1 QGCLRVIHRPRTDAY
16 AFRPGVAHDR
26 WVVQEVLI
34 RRKQRAALQVRR
46 DVVDVS
52 LQGRLAWRTGR
63 AHEETDIALAIER
76 IDRLQV
82 AERERLPHRALGEPR
97 RLDEIHHRLDLARV
111 SVAFDLR
118 VKPAAVALEQLDDGL
133 QFGNPDPF
141 EGRAVCFRVF
151 QTGDRGV

>member
-1 QGCLRVIHRPRTDAY
+1 MVE
-16 AFRPGVAHDR
+16 
-26 WVVQEVLI
+26 EVLI

-63 AHEETDIALAIER
+63 AHEETDLALAIER

-97 RLDEIHHRLDLARV
+97 RLDEIHHRLELARV
-111 SVAFDLR
+111 SVALDLR
-118 VKPAAVALEQLDDGL
+118 EKPAALPLEKLHEVL
-133 QFGNPDPF
+133 QYVNPDPL
-141 EGRAVCFRVF
+141 EG
-151 QTGDRGV
+151 